1 MNKHLITCILLVPL
15 VCSCGK
21 QATTSVDTR
30 EPLLLNDSLQ
40 EIITLDT
47 VRDTPLTNEL
57 LLNGRVSFN
66 PERVAH
72 VYPIFGGNVTSVH
85 AEVGDYVWKGDVL
98 AVIRS
103 GEIADIDKQRKEAEH
118 QLAIA
123 NRNLEATQDMA
134 RSGMASD
141 RDFLQAQQEQADAEA
156 ETKRIQEMYSIYNIT
171 DPSTYVVKAPVS
183 GFIIDK
189 NINRDMQIRSDQG
202 EEMFTISGLDDV
214 WVMADVYESD
224 ISKVCAG
231 DRVEITTLAYRNRS
245 FGGTIDKVYQVLNDE
260 SKTMSVRIKLQNKD
274 YLLKPGMFTNVKVT
288 CKASEERMAR
298 IDPHSLV
305 FENGKNYVVAVDGDG
320 SLQVKEVEI
329 YKRSDKEC
337 YLRSGVTGG
346 DKILNKNV
354 LLVYNALNDDSK

>member
-72 VYPIFGGNVTSVH
+72 VYPMFGGNVTSIH
-85 AEVGDYVWKGDVL
+85 AEVGDYVGKGDVL

-103 GEIADIDKQRKEAEH
+103 
-118 QLAIA
+118 
-123 NRNLEATQDMA
+123 QDMA

-214 WVMADVYESD
+214 WVMADVYEGD
-224 ISKVCAG
+224 ISKVKEGATV
-231 DRVEITTLAYRNRS
+231 RITTLAYKDME
-245 FGGTIDKVYQVLNDE
+245 FTGTIDKVYHMLDRE
-260 SKTMSVRIKLQNKD
+260 SKTMSVRVKLRNEK
-274 YLLKPGMFTNVKVT
+274 YMLKPGMFTNVYVQSAVKGESMPCVN
-288 CKASEERMAR
+288 AHAV
-298 IDPHSLV
+298 I
-305 FENGKNYVVAVDGDG
+305 FEDGKEYVVYVSKEGY
-320 SLQVKEVEI
+320 LQMREI
-329 YKRSDKEC
+329 SVYKQTEKFC
-337 YLRSGVTGG
+337 YLRSGLKDG
-346 DKILNKNV
+346 DRIVDRNA
-354 LLVYNALNDDSK
+354 LLVYNELK

>member
-72 VYPIFGGNVTSVH
+72 VYPMFGGNVTSIH
-85 AEVGDYVWKGDVL
+85 AEVGDYVG
-98 AVIRS
+98 
-103 GEIADIDKQRKEAEH
+103 
-118 QLAIA
+118 
-123 NRNLEATQDMA
+123 
-134 RSGMASD
+134 
-141 RDFLQAQQEQADAEA
+141 
-156 ETKRIQEMYSIYNIT
+156 KRIQEMYSIYNIT

-214 WVMADVYESD
+214 WVMADVYEGD
-224 ISKVCAG
+224 ISKVKEGATV
-231 DRVEITTLAYRNRS
+231 RITTLAYKDME
-245 FGGTIDKVYQVLNDE
+245 FTGTIDKVYHMLDRE
-260 SKTMSVRIKLQNKD
+260 SKTMSVRVKLRNEK
-274 YLLKPGMFTNVKVT
+274 YMLKPGMFTNVYVQSAVKGESMPCVN
-288 CKASEERMAR
+288 AHAV
-298 IDPHSLV
+298 I
-305 FENGKNYVVAVDGDG
+305 FEDGKEYVVYVSKEGY
-320 SLQVKEVEI
+320 LQMREI
-329 YKRSDKEC
+329 SVYKQTEKFC
-337 YLRSGVTGG
+337 YLRSGLKDG
-346 DKILNKNV
+346 DRIVDRNA
-354 LLVYNALNDDSK
+354 LLVYNELK

>member
-72 VYPIFGGNVTSVH
+72 VYPIFGGNVTSIH
-85 AEVGDYVWKGDVL
+85 AEVGDYVGKGDVL

-134 RSGMASD
+134 QSGMASD

-156 ETKRIQEMYSIYNIT
+156 ETKRIQEIYSIYNIT
-171 DPSTYVVKAPVS
+171 APSTYVVKAPVS

-202 EEMFTISGLDDV
+202 GG
-214 WVMADVYESD
+214 DVYHF
-224 ISKVCAG
+224 
-231 DRVEITTLAYRNRS
+231 RS
-245 FGGTIDKVYQVLNDE
+245 RRCL
-260 SKTMSVRIKLQNKD
+260 
-274 YLLKPGMFTNVKVT
+274 
-288 CKASEERMAR
+288 
-298 IDPHSLV
+298 
-305 FENGKNYVVAVDGDG
+305 GDG
-320 SLQVKEVEI
+320 RCL
-329 YKRSDKEC
+329 
-337 YLRSGVTGG
+337 
-346 DKILNKNV
+346 
-354 LLVYNALNDDSK
+354 

>member
-1 MNKHLITCILLVPL
+1 MNQNIFLLGL
-15 VCSCGK
+15 FF
-21 QATTSVDTR
+21 
-30 EPLLLNDSLQ
+30 PLLCNCSAPAEQTDTTNGGIFLTDSLKQ
-40 EIITLDT
+40 VVTIDT
-47 VRDTPLTNEL
+47 VSIQEVTMELT
-57 LLNGRVSFN
+57 LNGRVTFN
-66 PERVAH
+66 QEQVAR
-72 VYPIFGGNVTSVH
+72 VYPIFGGTVTEVH
-85 AEVGDYVWKGDVL
+85 AETGDYVQKGEVL

-103 GEIADIDKQRKEAEH
+103 GEVARRAMD
-118 QLAIA
+118 
-123 NRNLEATQDMA
+123 ATQDMYV
-134 RSGMASD
+134 SGIASE
-141 RDFLQAQQEQADAEA
+141 RDMLQAKQELAAAEA
-156 ETKRIQEMYSIYNIT
+156 EDKRVKEVFSIYHLLGN
-171 DPSTYVVKAPVS
+171 SFYQVKSPVA
-183 GFIIDK
+183 GFIVNK
-189 NINRDMQIRSDQG
+189 NISKDMQIRSDQS
-202 EEMFTISGLDDV
+202 EELFTVSGLENV

-260 SKTMSVRIKLQNKD
+260 SKTMSVRIKLQNRD

>member
-1 MNKHLITCILLVPL
+1 MNQNIFLLGL
-15 VCSCGK
+15 FF
-21 QATTSVDTR
+21 
-30 EPLLLNDSLQ
+30 PLLCNCSAPAEQTDTTNGGIFLTDSLKQ
-40 EIITLDT
+40 VVTIDT
-47 VRDTPLTNEL
+47 VSIQEVTMELT
-57 LLNGRVSFN
+57 LNGRVTFN
-66 PERVAH
+66 QEQVAR
-72 VYPIFGGNVTSVH
+72 VYPIFGGTVTEVH
-85 AEVGDYVWKGDVL
+85 AETGDYVQKGEVL

-103 GEIADIDKQRKEAEH
+103 GEVADYEKQQKDAAQQVLTARRAMD
-118 QLAIA
+118 
-123 NRNLEATQDMA
+123 ATQDMYV
-134 RSGMASD
+134 SGIASE
-141 RDFLQAQQEQADAEA
+141 RDMLQAKQELAAAEA
-156 ETKRIQEMYSIYNIT
+156 EDKRVKEVFSIYHLLGN
-171 DPSTYVVKAPVS
+171 S
-183 GFIIDK
+183 FNK
-189 NINRDMQIRSDQG
+189 NISKDMQIRSDQS
-202 EEMFTISGLDDV
+202 EELFTVSGLENV

>member
-72 VYPIFGGNVTSVH
+72 VYPMFGGNVTSVH
-85 AEVGDYVWKGDVL
+85 AEVGDYVGKGDVL

-141 RDFLQAQQEQADAEA
+141 RDFLQAQQELSDYNCD
-156 ETKRIQEMYSIYNIT
+156 RISKCNKYNIK
-171 DPSTYVVKAPVS
+171 DIVN
-183 GFIIDK
+183 GIR
-189 NINRDMQIRSDQG
+189 NI
-202 EEMFTISGLDDV
+202 
-214 WVMADVYESD
+214 
-224 ISKVCAG
+224 
-231 DRVEITTLAYRNRS
+231 
-245 FGGTIDKVYQVLNDE
+245 
-260 SKTMSVRIKLQNKD
+260 
-274 YLLKPGMFTNVKVT
+274 
-288 CKASEERMAR
+288 
-298 IDPHSLV
+298 
-305 FENGKNYVVAVDGDG
+305 
-320 SLQVKEVEI
+320 
-329 YKRSDKEC
+329 
-337 YLRSGVTGG
+337 
-346 DKILNKNV
+346 
-354 LLVYNALNDDSK
+354 

>member
-72 VYPIFGGNVTSVH
+72 VYPIFGGNVTSIH
-85 AEVGDYVWKGDVL
+85 AEVGDYVGKGDVL

-141 RDFLQAQQEQADAEA
+141 RDFLQAQQEQADADA

-214 WVMADVYESD
+214 WVMADVYEGD
-224 ISKVCAG
+224 ISKVKEGMMTSLRSKIGALL
-231 DRVEITTLAYRNRS
+231 VKPALKETLKGFDTSEY
-245 FGGTIDKVYQVLNDE
+245 GGAPLLGLKGLVV
-260 SKTMSVRIKLQNKD
+260 KT
-274 YLLKPGMFTNVKVT
+274 
-288 CKASEERMAR
+288 
-298 IDPHSLV
+298 H
-305 FENGKNYVVAVDGDG
+305 G
-320 SLQVKEVEI
+320 SSTAKEVSNSIIQCLTFKEQRI
-329 YKRSDKEC
+329 NEKIQECIQADQGSDE
-337 YLRSGVTGG
+337 
-346 DKILNKNV
+346 
-354 LLVYNALNDDSK
+354 